1 MLPAASMTSVATVRE
16 NRLLGETGMAP
27 PHTHQAGSQE
37 EQATQSLP
45 AMDVDAL
52 YDDVMQ
58 CVYDDVD
65 EGNGGQAE
73 GGDCPAPPPT
83 IPVRKRNMSLIDL
96 GPYSTL
102 LLNKSYACQ
111 PLWTVCKI

>member
-27 PHTHQAGSQE
+27 PLTHQAGRQE

-73 GGDCPAPPPT
+73 GGDGPAPPPA
-83 IPVRKRNMSLIDL
+83 IPIRKRNMSLIDL
-96 GPYSTL
+96 GPYSTP

>member
-1 MLPAASMTSVATVRE
+1 
-16 NRLLGETGMAP
+16 
-27 PHTHQAGSQE
+27 
-37 EQATQSLP
+37 
-45 AMDVDAL
+45 MDVDAL

-73 GGDCPAPPPT
+73 GGDGPAPPPA

-96 GPYSTL
+96 DAIPDDEMVVAERPLPGTPSKIPTII
-102 LLNKSYACQ
+102 NK
-111 PLWTVCKI
+111 VI

>member
-1 MLPAASMTSVATVRE
+1 MILHTRTYLYITKPKQ
-16 NRLLGETGMAP
+16 RLKMHLKQT
-27 PHTHQAGSQE
+27 
-37 EQATQSLP
+37 TQSLP

-65 EGNGGQAE
+65 EGNGRQGE
-73 GGDCPAPPPT
+73 GDGPAPPPA

-96 GPYSTL
+96 G
-102 LLNKSYACQ
+102 
-111 PLWTVCKI
+111 